1 MTNFNIEL
9 HEKRHDELNAKLATG
24 TNVLQSNAMLV
35 QLNIS
40 CCGFERKDVKISE
53 QVNREHGTSNRASKL
68 IKHLFDPKDTE
79 GPQKVARAARETH
92 ARLTLPSPFGK
103 ARLLPVTMYE
113 RYVSEMDQ
121 HKVAFDREVNEFI
134 ETTPRLKENAKVDL
148 NGMYKESDYAFLDTI
163 EDRYTFKR
171 LVTPVPSGGNFIAD
185 LIDSEITTIKD
196 DIEEAN
202 KAMLDNAVQDSFS
215 KLHTAVKHIAD
226 SLDGYTVERVR
237 KAGGKWKNEPSRR
250 LYDSMLGNLAD
261 LIDVLPAL
269 NITNDV
275 QLDGLIADIKA
286 SDILKHDVE
295 TFKQPNNAAVVK
307 AVQSEANEIAD
318 KMAGF
323 FGATNEV
330 N

>member
-1 MTNFNIEL
+1 MTNSI
-9 HEKRHDELNAKLATG
+9 
-24 TNVLQSNAMLV
+24 LQSNAMLASV
-35 QLNIS
+35 NIS
-40 CCGFERKDVKISE
+40 CAGFVRKDRKVTD
-53 QVNREHGTSNRASKL
+53 QVNKDHAASSNAGKYD
-68 IKHLFDPKDTE
+68 KNLFDPKETD
-79 GPQKVARAARETH
+79 GPQRVARAARTTH
-92 ARLTLPSPFGK
+92 ERLTLRWGK
-103 ARLLPVTMYE
+103 QSLLTVAMFD
-113 RYVSEMDQ
+113 RYAEAMEQ
-121 HKVAFDREVNEFI
+121 HKRDFEQSVADLIAKIPE
-134 ETTPRLKENAKVDL
+134 LKERARINL
-148 NGMYKESDYAFLDTI
+148 NGMYKESDYAFIETI
-163 EDRYTFKR
+163 EDRYAFKR
-171 LVTPVPSGGNFIAD
+171 EITPVPSGDNFIAD
-185 LIDSEITTIKD
+185 LVDSEIETIRS

-295 TFKQPNNAAVVK
+295 TFKQPDNAALVK

>member
-1 MTNFNIEL
+1 M
-9 HEKRHDELNAKLATG
+9 LAS
-24 TNVLQSNAMLV
+24 V
-35 QLNIS
+35 NIS
-40 CCGFERKDVKISE
+40 CAGFVRKDRKVTD
-53 QVNREHGTSNRASKL
+53 QVNKDHAASSNAGKYD
-68 IKHLFDPKDTE
+68 KNLFDPKETD
-79 GPQKVARAARETH
+79 GPQRVARAARTTH
-92 ARLTLPSPFGK
+92 ERLTLRWGK
-103 ARLLPVTMYE
+103 QSLLTVAMFD
-113 RYVSEMDQ
+113 RYAEAMEQ
-121 HKVAFDREVNEFI
+121 HKRDFEQSVADLIAKIPE
-134 ETTPRLKENAKVDL
+134 LKERARINL
-148 NGMYKESDYAFLDTI
+148 NGMYKESDYAFIETI
-163 EDRYTFKR
+163 EDRYAFKR
-171 LVTPVPSGGNFIAD
+171 EITPVPSGDNFIAD
-185 LIDSEITTIKD
+185 LVDSEIETIRS

-237 KAGGKWKNEPSRR
+237 KAGGKWKNEPSRK

-295 TFKQPNNAAVVK
+295 TFKQPDNAALVK

>member
-1 MTNFNIEL
+1 
-9 HEKRHDELNAKLATG
+9 
-24 TNVLQSNAMLV
+24 
-35 QLNIS
+35 
-40 CCGFERKDVKISE
+40 
-53 QVNREHGTSNRASKL
+53 
-68 IKHLFDPKDTE
+68 
-79 GPQKVARAARETH
+79 
-92 ARLTLPSPFGK
+92 
-103 ARLLPVTMYE
+103 
-113 RYVSEMDQ
+113 
-121 HKVAFDREVNEFI
+121 
-134 ETTPRLKENAKVDL
+134 
-148 NGMYKESDYAFLDTI
+148 MYKESDYAFIETI
-163 EDRYTFKR
+163 EDRYAFKR
-171 LVTPVPSGGNFIAD
+171 EITPVPSGDNFIAD
-185 LIDSEITTIKD
+185 LVDSEIETIRS

-237 KAGGKWKNEPSRR
+237 KAGGKWKNEPSRK

-295 TFKQPNNAAVVK
+295 TFKQPDNAALVK

-323 FGATNEV
+323 FGTTNEV